1 MKRQTVI
8 RMLNKRLS
16 ESKRMLKHSIDYND
30 MVNVMGGNYDEQKEN
45 QFKANMQTDIDQLI
59 YIIWCLKNRD
69 AIKEMFG
76 EFGA

>member
-8 RMLNKRLS
+8 RMLKKRLA
-16 ESKRMLKHSIDYND
+16 ESKQSINTSYSYCDNA
-30 MVNVMGGNYDEQKEN
+30 MVFGDDVSKECEN
-45 QFKANMQTDIDQLI
+45 HRAIMNTDIDQLT
-59 YIIWCLKNRD
+59 YLIWCLKNRD

>member
-8 RMLNKRLS
+8 RMLKKRLA
-16 ESKRMLKHSIDYND
+16 ESKQSIKTSYDYADNSLIFGND
-30 MVNVMGGNYDEQKEN
+30 VSKECENHRVIMNRDIEQLNY
-45 QFKANMQTDIDQLI
+45 L
-59 YIIWCLKNRD
+59 IWCLKNQD

>member
-8 RMLNKRLS
+8 RMLKKRLA
-16 ESKRMLKHSIDYND
+16 ESKKSIQTSYNYAD
-30 MVNVMGGNYDEQKEN
+30 NYLVFGNDVYEECEN
-45 QFKANMQTDIDQLI
+45 HRQIMNRDIDQLN
-59 YIIWCLKNRD
+59 YLIWCLKNRD

>member
-8 RMLNKRLS
+8 RMLKKRLA
-16 ESKRMLKHSIDYND
+16 ESKQSIKTSYDYCDNSMVFGND
-30 MVNVMGGNYDEQKEN
+30 VSNECEN
-45 QFKANMQTDIDQLI
+45 HREIMNTDIDQLT
-59 YIIWCLKNRD
+59 YLIWCLKNRD

>member
-8 RMLNKRLS
+8 RMLKKRLA
-16 ESKRMLKHSIDYND
+16 ESQQLINISNQFEE
-30 MVNVMGGNYDEQKEN
+30 MVNVMGGDNSKEHTHR
-45 QFKANMQTDIDQLI
+45 KNMQTDIDQLK
-59 YIIWCLKNRD
+59 YLIWCLKNRD

>member
-8 RMLNKRLS
+8 RMLKKRLA
-16 ESKRMLKHSIDYND
+16 ESKQSINVSYQFEE
-30 MVNVMGGNYDEQKEN
+30 MVNVMGGDNSKEYTHR
-45 QFKANMQTDIDQLI
+45 KNMQTDIDQLN
-59 YIIWCLKNRD
+59 YLIWCLKNRD

>member
-8 RMLNKRLS
+8 RMLKKRLA
-16 ESKRMLKHSIDYND
+16 ESKQSIKTSYAYADNSMIFGND
-30 MVNVMGGNYDEQKEN
+30 VSKECENHRAVMNRDIEQLNY
-45 QFKANMQTDIDQLI
+45 L
-59 YIIWCLKNRD
+59 IWCLKNQD